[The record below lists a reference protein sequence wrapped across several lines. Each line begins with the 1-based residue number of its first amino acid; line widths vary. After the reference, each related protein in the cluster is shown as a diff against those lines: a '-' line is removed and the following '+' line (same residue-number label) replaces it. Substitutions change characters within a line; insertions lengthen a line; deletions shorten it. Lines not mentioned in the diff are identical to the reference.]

1 VSIDKALFRQVA
13 GSFASGVTVITT
25 GSDGDFHGMTAS
37 AFTSLSID
45 PTLIIVC
52 VDKRAETYQALTA
65 AQKFNVNI
73 LAADQEALSNT
84 FASKDSPHAHG
95 LVGIDY
101 KLGELGLPV
110 LDGALAFFECRVQQ
124 EVDGGDHIIF
134 IGEVDNAGVGD
145 IEAPLLYFRGRYR
158 TIAELPVVT

>member
-25 GSDGDFHGMTAS
+25 GAEGKFHGMTAS

-52 VDKRAETYQALTA
+52 VDRLAETYNAMHA
-65 AQKFNVNI
+65 AGRFNVNI
-73 LAADQEALSNT
+73 LAADQEHLSRT

-101 KLGELGLPV
+101 KLGELGLPI
-110 LDGALAFFECRVQQ
+110 LDGALAFLECRIR
-124 EVDGGDHIIF
+124 EELEGGDHIIF
-134 IGEVDNAGVGD
+134 VGEVDNAGIGE

-158 TIAELPVVT
+158 TVGELPMT

>member
-25 GSDGDFHGMTAS
+25 GSEGAFHGMTAS

-45 PTLIIVC
+45 PTLVLIC
-52 VDKRAETYQALTA
+52 VDRNAVTYGALHEA
-65 AQKFNVNI
+65 GKFNVNI
-73 LAADQEALSNT
+73 LAAGQEFLSRT

-110 LDGALAFFECRVQQ
+110 LDGVLAFFECRVTH
-124 EVDGGDHIIF
+124 ELDGGDHIIF
-134 IGEVDNAGVGD
+134 VGEVDNAGVGE
-145 IEAPLLYFRGRYR
+145 IEDPLLYFRGRYR
-158 TIAELPVVT
+158 TVKELPLA